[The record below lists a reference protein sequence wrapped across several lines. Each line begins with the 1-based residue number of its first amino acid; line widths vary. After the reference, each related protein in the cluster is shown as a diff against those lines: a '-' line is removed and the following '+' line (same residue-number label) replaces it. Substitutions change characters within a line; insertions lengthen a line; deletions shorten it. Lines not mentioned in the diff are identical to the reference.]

1 MQTQMAAGQ
10 GSLMD
15 RIMGVITLKAPVYRQ
30 IADDTTATS
39 QAAIIVVVVTLV
51 SGFFSGLVQ
60 VSPQTG
66 NVTSSPIGAIIG
78 AIVAVII
85 GLIGWAFTAWIL
97 AFVAK
102 SFFQGK
108 TNTMEMMR
116 VTGFVQIFGLVSILT
131 ALALITPALGC
142 VAGLIG
148 FVVAILRLIGYV
160 IGVREAAE
168 FSTTNAIITAIIA
181 AVVQFII
188 VTVIGGAI
196 LGTILLAAGAGAALG
211 G

>member
-1 MQTQMAAGQ
+1 MQNQMTAGQ
-10 GSLMD
+10 SSLMD

-30 IADDTTATS
+30 IADDPTATT
-39 QAAIIVVVVTLV
+39 QAAIIVVVVTLI

-60 VSPQTG
+60 VNPQTG
-66 NVTSSPIGAIIG
+66 ASSASIIGAILG
-78 AIVAVII
+78 AIVAVIF
-85 GLIGWAFTAWIL
+85 GLIGWAFAAWVL

-116 VTGFVQIFGLVSILT
+116 VTGYVQVFGLVSILSVLALVST
-131 ALALITPALGC
+131 ALAC
-142 VAGLIG
+142 VAGLVG

-196 LGTILLAAGAGAALG
+196 LGAVLLAMGASGALG